1 MSMKLIME
9 SWRGH
14 LSEAAIP
21 PLTPT
26 EDEILDLLDKYGTE
40 TNEGRLKNWL
50 AAAGLAAAGA
60 GGGVGIGSM
69 IDDTPKGEKTVQV
82 DKDDLTKKSSFGG
95 YKGNPQNL
103 MKFYI
108 DSKGVGK
115 APTGGTYQWIA
126 PEKLKKSDIL
136 PYVSLSVKDYREVLQ
151 DRSIKALHKHLF
163 GTSGMWGGH
172 DMQSVDGAQVL
183 PPSWSVAFDV
193 YRSKVQYQIEVVL
206 QDVSELG
213 EEGVSKKFGVPYEQ
227 IEKKL
232 LRLQRSIET
241 K

>member
-9 SWRGH
+9 SWREH
-14 LSEAAIP
+14 LHEAAIP

-26 EDEILDLLDKYGTE
+26 EDEILDLLDKYGSE

-69 IDDTPKGEKTVQV
+69 IDDAPKGEKTVQV

-95 YKGNPQNL
+95 YKGDPQNL
-103 MKFYI
+103 MKYHI

-126 PEKLKKSDIL
+126 PEKLKGTDIL
-136 PYVSLSVKDYREVLQ
+136 PYVNMSVNDYKEALE

-172 DMQSVDGAQVL
+172 DMQSIGGAQVL
-183 PPSWSVAFDV
+183 PPSWSVTFDV
-193 YRSKVQYQIEVVL
+193 YRSKVQYQIDAVL
-206 QDVSELG
+206 SDVNELG
-213 EEGVSKKFGVPYEQ
+213 EEGVSKKFGVPYEK

-232 LRLQRSIET
+232 IRLKRSIET